1 MLEHLLNVWGLS
13 EKKGKSENNVAK
25 KARKKKRQEDIDPRL
40 YELNKE
46 ENQFESSANAV
57 SDKIK
62 EIRLTL
68 ELIKYLKAE
77 VTNKKEELSL
87 LKKSLEELNRES

>member
-1 MLEHLLNVWGLS
+1 MCGAKEIKS
-13 EKKGKSENNVAK
+13 EKNVTK
-25 KARKKKRQEDIDPRL
+25 KTQKEKHEKDIDSDS
-40 YELNKE
+40 YELNNKE
-46 ENQFESSANAV
+46 SQFESNTNAV

-87 LKKSLEELNRES
+87 LKKSLKESNQKR